1 MESNEDATTVV
12 IEKTRERKMN
22 NQTKSMIRIAILVAI
37 PSILP
42 GQPAVNSWD
51 NLRLLR
57 AGQKIDVVNMQMKT
71 VTGKFS
77 AFTGDA
83 ISLAVGN
90 DQVSVARANVASVK
104 NREAS
109 HRLRNTL
116 LGLAIGAG
124 TGAVIGATL
133 LKSSESGEELFGVMV
148 VSPIGAGIGAG
159 TGAALPAGH
168 VTVYRAQAIPKK

>member
-1 MESNEDATTVV
+1 
-12 IEKTRERKMN
+12 MN
-22 NQTKSMIRIAILVAI
+22 NQTKSVIRIVILAAI
-37 PSILP
+37 PSILL

-57 AGQKIDVVNMQMKT
+57 PGQKIDVVNMQMKT
-71 VTGKFS
+71 VTGKFA

-83 ISLAVGN
+83 ISLTVGN
-90 DQVSVARANVASVK
+90 DQVSVARTNVASVK

-109 HRLRNTL
+109 HRKRNTL

-124 TGAVIGATL
+124 AGAIIGAAFIN
-133 LKSSESGEELFGVMV
+133 SSESGEELFGVMLLT
-148 VSPIGAGIGAG
+148 PIGAGIGAG
-159 TGAALPAGH
+159 AGAVLPAGH

>member
-1 MESNEDATTVV
+1 
-12 IEKTRERKMN
+12 MN
-22 NQTKSMIRIAILVAI
+22 NQTKSVVRIVILVAI
-37 PSILP
+37 PSILL
-42 GQPAVNSWD
+42 GQPAVTSWD

-57 AGQKIDVVNMQMKT
+57 PGQKIDVVNMQMKT
-71 VTGKFS
+71 VTGKFA

-83 ISLAVGN
+83 ISVAVGN
-90 DQVSVARANVASVK
+90 DQVSLARANVASVK

-109 HRLRNTL
+109 HRMRNTL

-148 VSPIGAGIGAG
+148 VTPIVAGIGAG
-159 TGAALPAGH
+159 AGAVLPPGH
-168 VTVYRAQAIPKK
+168 VTVYRAQAIPNK